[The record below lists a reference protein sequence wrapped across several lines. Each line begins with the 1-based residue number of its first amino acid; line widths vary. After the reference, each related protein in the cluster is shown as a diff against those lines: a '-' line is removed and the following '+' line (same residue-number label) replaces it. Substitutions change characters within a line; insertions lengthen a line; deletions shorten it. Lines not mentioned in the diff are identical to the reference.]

1 MRRLWVLLAVVALG
15 TAPPL
20 PARGAPRCD
29 IVEGAGIGEVRIGMD
44 AAAALELTGPPV
56 RQQAQ
61 GSEVHY
67 SLREP
72 WAGMVADYGRVRRI
86 STRTTGCKTAVGIGP
101 GATAESVRGAY
112 AGAAASIIT
121 ASREGSV
128 LTYPFIGVAFLL
140 SDGRVIAVEV
150 FGAEA
155 RPGARAAPAIPAG
168 GARPSPSPAAPS
180 PAPTTAPGTWGVR
193 SATARVENG
202 TLIVSGTVE
211 NRART
216 QAAYAEVRALG
227 EGGRRAGEGN
237 APLYPSPV
245 AGGGA
250 ATFEVRIGVS
260 EIVRRY
266 TVTIRPV
273 GSLSAVLAEY
283 SGEVAGLQQFEAVVA
298 KQLQAT
304 VQMAGSPM
312 GFAVV
317 VTNRSPVP
325 VASAAITARVVGTC
339 RVPFPT
345 PRVIQE
351 TRTASVVVQR
361 IPPGG
366 SSRALLELST
376 GICLEFVTWSGTATI
391 GEVKIGE

>member
-1 MRRLWVLLAVVALG
+1 M
-15 TAPPL
+15 
-20 PARGAPRCD
+20 
-29 IVEGAGIGEVRIGMD
+29 
-44 AAAALELTGPPV
+44 
-56 RQQAQ
+56 
-61 GSEVHY
+61 
-67 SLREP
+67 
-72 WAGMVADYGRVRRI
+72 
-86 STRTTGCKTAVGIGP
+86 
-101 GATAESVRGAY
+101 
-112 AGAAASIIT
+112 
-121 ASREGSV
+121 
-128 LTYPFIGVAFLL
+128 
-140 SDGRVIAVEV
+140 
-150 FGAEA
+150 
-155 RPGARAAPAIPAG
+155 
-168 GARPSPSPAAPS
+168 
-180 PAPTTAPGTWGVR
+180 
-193 SATARVENG
+193 
-202 TLIVSGTVE
+202 
-211 NRART
+211 
-216 QAAYAEVRALG
+216 
-227 EGGRRAGEGN
+227 
-237 APLYPSPV
+237 